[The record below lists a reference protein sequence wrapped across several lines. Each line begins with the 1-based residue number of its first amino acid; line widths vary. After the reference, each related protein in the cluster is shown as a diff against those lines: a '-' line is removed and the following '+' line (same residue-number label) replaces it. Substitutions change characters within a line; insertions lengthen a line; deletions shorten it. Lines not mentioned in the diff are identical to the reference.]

1 MAGQGGDADGGGHG
15 AGTSDGAPW
24 LFGEGALRA
33 QLSNMYAAM
42 VSTTGNARLLLDR
55 DPDDV
60 RREDAEGG
68 DTARDQMAEACGWLA
83 EARLTCETPR
93 AFDDAILGCA
103 RSAARYLVKVRDAG
117 ASTAHFDSWVFKK
130 SSPPGAAADSSTVIS
145 AVVPALETCMSV
157 RAPPGVAEGIPLGFC
172 RIGPATPMPL
182 TNRLHWVSSTEA
194 VPLPG
199 RAPRLGDWDFLKA
212 SPSDLDA
219 LSGSLEMDAF
229 CEVASVQDDSWQR
242 LGAPVV
248 LPGTVEDLDDS
259 TVTFRGLGG
268 EVVPALRQSGSP
280 PPPDGL
286 PHGSDALQAAGMHGR
301 FLAVAWYQPRM
312 RASASGATRTKYHEL
327 LHFEECGRDEAVLDD
342 MIGHVRMRGRA
353 GAGGLAARYGKDYAS
368 IVRRTACL
376 TMDGEGAVAYG
387 HAGGDGDGA
396 GDGLVRAFLDA
407 VSAMRAAWSRYR
419 TGEGLPVAARDI
431 ASGERADIA
440 SLASWM
446 GRGGADRKNLL
457 ADIQHEFDLEGY
469 WRGERDRGDD
479 GGAGSGRLD
488 VPHIAVG
495 LERQGLLSRGEGVL
509 SVTDRG
515 RKVLEAA
522 LKADAERYVS
532 GRDVLYLPESE
543 SRIPASV
550 LIRYLKDGREFARA
564 EGPDGRNAL
573 LWAREGADAAEDVKR
588 YGAVLAGQHRLVLDC
603 SRTANHPINARF
615 VRYELARRGVRIA
628 CVHASVMLGQLERA
642 GRLEAEGDGEWTYP
656 MRGRIMDT
664 MLGEPARAWDMDG
677 ILAATGI
684 AGRDAKDVGLA
695 LAALASDGLIAGLE
709 DGRWGCREE
718 GVDEQRQRRMRAA
731 VLAGGIVMS
740 ALRSKRAGMDSG
752 RLVEVASGRL
762 SRMFLRNQV
771 RGLKGIVRDAV
782 SSLVENGRV
791 EEQGGM
797 LRLAAQG

>member
-1 MAGQGGDADGGGHG
+1 MAGRGGDADGGGHG
-15 AGTSDGAPW
+15 ANTSDAVPW
-24 LFGEGALRA
+24 LFGEGALRE

-42 VSTTGNARLLLDR
+42 VSTTGNAKLLLGR

-68 DTARDQMAEACGWLA
+68 DTARDQMAKACGWLA
-83 EARLTCETPR
+83 EARITCETPQ
-93 AFDDAILGCA
+93 AFDDVFLGCA
-103 RSAARYLVKVRDAG
+103 RSAARYLVRVRDAG
-117 ASTAHFDSWVFKK
+117 ASTEHFDSWVFKK
-130 SSPPGAAADSSTVIS
+130 SSPPDAGAGPGRTVIS
-145 AVVPALETCMSV
+145 AVVPALKTCMSV

-182 TNRLHWVSSTEA
+182 TNRLHCVTGAEV

-199 RAPRLGDWDFLKA
+199 RAPRLGGWDFLKA
-212 SPSDLDA
+212 SPSDLGA
-219 LSGSLEMDAF
+219 LAGSLEMDAF

-259 TVTFRGLGG
+259 KVTLKGIGG
-268 EVVPALRQSGSP
+268 EAVSALRQSGSP

-312 RASASGATRTKYHEL
+312 RASASGSRRTKYAEL

-342 MIGHVRMRGRA
+342 LIGHVRMRGRT
-353 GAGGLAARYGKDYAS
+353 GAGGLAVRYGKDYAS
-368 IVRRTACL
+368 IVRRAACL

-387 HAGGDGDGA
+387 HEGGDGDGA

-407 VSAMRAAWSRYR
+407 VSAMRAAWSQYR

-431 ASGERADIA
+431 ASGERTDIA

-446 GRGGADRKNLL
+446 GRGGSDRKNLL

-469 WRGERDRGDD
+469 WRGERD
-479 GGAGSGRLD
+479 GGAGSRLLD
-488 VPHIAVG
+488 VPHIAAG
-495 LERQGLLSRGEGVL
+495 LERQGLLSRNEGVL

-515 RKVLEAA
+515 RKVLGAA

-532 GRDVLYLPESE
+532 ERDVLYLPESE

-550 LIRYLKDGREFARA
+550 LMRYLRDGREFARA

-573 LWAREGADAAEDVKR
+573 LWVREGADAAEGVKK
-588 YGAVLAGQHRLVLDC
+588 YGAVLADQHRLVLEC
-603 SRTANHPINARF
+603 ARTANHPINARF
-615 VRYELARRGVRIA
+615 VRSELVRRGVRIA
-628 CVHASVMLGQLERA
+628 CAHVSVMLGQLVRA
-642 GRLEAEGDGEWTYP
+642 GRLEEEGDGEWTYP
-656 MRGRIMDT
+656 MRGRIIDT
-664 MLGEPARAWDMDG
+664 MLAEPARAWDVDG
-677 ILAATGI
+677 IIGATGI

-709 DGRWGCREE
+709 DGRWGCRKD
-718 GVDEQRQRRMRAA
+718 GMDEQRQRRRRAA
-731 VLAGGIVMS
+731 ALAGGIVLS
-740 ALRSKRAGMDSG
+740 ALRSKGAGMDSG
-752 RLVEVASGRL
+752 RLVEIASGRL
-762 SRMFLRNQV
+762 SKMFSRNQV

-797 LRLAAQG
+797 LRLAA